1 LVSPHLF
8 AARAR
13 THRAR
18 DWEDAV
24 VLFRWL
30 LAVAVALGLVLS
42 PAVAQ
47 DYPSRPVKILVGF
60 GPGGLGDI
68 VTRSVAQKLSTQ
80 LGQPFVIENM
90 PGAGGITAAATAAR
104 SQPDGHTL
112 LLVSGQNATA
122 PLVFKSLPFNP
133 STDFRMV
140 STLSNFDFIIVVD
153 RASPLRSITD
163 LVAAAKSAPGRFN
176 FGTISSGSLQN
187 LMSHLFVA
195 RADLKVPT
203 VPFRTTGE
211 AIAALLAGQVQA
223 VIETV
228 PGVIGQV
235 QSGQLRALAL
245 SSDQRRPLLPDVPT
259 VTEGGVAG
267 YEVTSWNGFVVP
279 ARTPEGIVMRLNA
292 EIAKVL
298 AQPDVAK
305 RFTELGL
312 VTKPSSPQQM
322 QAIYDADVERWRVVI
337 ERANLKIEQ

>member
-1 LVSPHLF
+1 MTTVM
-8 AARAR
+8 
-13 THRAR
+13 
-18 DWEDAV
+18 
-24 VLFRWL
+24 FRCL
-30 LAVAVALGLVLS
+30 LAVAVVLGLALS

-68 VTRSVAQKLSTQ
+68 VTRSVAQKLSAQ

-122 PLVFKSLPFNP
+122 PLVFKSLPFNL

-140 STLSNFDFIIVVD
+140 STFTNFDFIIVVD
-153 RASPLRSITD
+153 RASPLRS
-163 LVAAAKSAPGRFN
+163 VADVVTAARSAPGRFN

-228 PGVIGQV
+228 PGVVGQV

-245 SSDQRRPLLPDVPT
+245 SSDQRRALLPDVPT
-259 VTEGGVAG
+259 VTESGVAG
-267 YEVTSWNGFVVP
+267 YEVTSWNGLVVP
-279 ARTPEGIVMRLNA
+279 ARTSEGIVMRLNT
-292 EIAKVL
+292 EIAKAL
-298 AQPDVAK
+298 AQPDMAK
-305 RFTELGL
+305 RFAELGL
-312 VTKPSSPQQM
+312 VPKAGSPREM
-322 QAIYDADVERWRVVI
+322 QAIYDADVERWRGVI

>member
-1 LVSPHLF
+1 M
-8 AARAR
+8 
-13 THRAR
+13 
-18 DWEDAV
+18 
-24 VLFRWL
+24 FRCL
-30 LAVAVALGLVLS
+30 LAVAVVLGLALS

-68 VTRSVAQKLSTQ
+68 VTRSVAQKLSAQ

-122 PLVFKSLPFNP
+122 PLVFKSLPFNL

-140 STLSNFDFIIVVD
+140 STFTNFDFIIVVD
-153 RASPLRSITD
+153 RASPLRS
-163 LVAAAKSAPGRFN
+163 VADVVTAARSAPGRFN

-187 LMSHLFVA
+187 LVSHLFVA
-195 RADLKVPT
+195 RAGLKVPT

-228 PGVIGQV
+228 PGVVGQV
-235 QSGQLRALAL
+235 QSRQLRALAL
-245 SSDQRRPLLPDVPT
+245 SSDQRRALLPDVPT
-259 VTEGGVAG
+259 VTESGVAG
-267 YEVTSWNGFVVP
+267 YEVTSWNGLVVP
-279 ARTPEGIVMRLNA
+279 ARTSEGIVMRLNT
-292 EIAKVL
+292 EVAKAL
-298 AQPDVAK
+298 AQPDMAK
-305 RFTELGL
+305 RFAELGL
-312 VTKPSSPQQM
+312 VPKAGSPQEM
-322 QAIYDADVERWRVVI
+322 QAIYDADVERWRGVI

>member
-1 LVSPHLF
+1 M
-8 AARAR
+8 
-13 THRAR
+13 
-18 DWEDAV
+18 

-30 LAVAVALGLVLS
+30 LAVAAALGLALS

-235 QSGQLRALAL
+235 HSGQLRALAL
-245 SSDQRRPLLPDVPT
+245 SSDGRRPLLPDVPT

-279 ARTPEGIVMRLNA
+279 ARTPEATVARLNA

-298 AQPDVAK
+298 AQADIAK
-305 RFTELGL
+305 RFGELGL
-312 VTKPSSPQQM
+312 VSKPSSPQEM
-322 QAIYDADVERWRVVI
+322 QAIYDADVERWRAVI
-337 ERANLKIEQ
+337 EHANLKIEQ

>member
-1 LVSPHLF
+1 
-8 AARAR
+8 
-13 THRAR
+13 
-18 DWEDAV
+18 V

-30 LAVAVALGLVLS
+30 LAVAVALGLILS
-42 PAVAQ
+42 AAVAQ

-153 RASPLRSITD
+153 RASPLRSISD

-298 AQPDVAK
+298 AQPDMAK
-305 RFTELGL
+305 RFAELGL
-312 VTKPSSPQQM
+312 VTKPSSPQEM
-322 QAIYDADVERWRVVI
+322 QATYDADVERWRGVI

>member
-1 LVSPHLF
+1 M
-8 AARAR
+8 
-13 THRAR
+13 
-18 DWEDAV
+18 
-24 VLFRWL
+24 FRCL
-30 LAVAVALGLVLS
+30 LAVAVVLGPALS

-68 VTRSVAQKLSTQ
+68 VTRSVAQRLSAQ

-122 PLVFKSLPFNP
+122 PLVFKSLPFNL

-140 STLSNFDFIIVVD
+140 STLTNFDFIIVVD
-153 RASPLRSITD
+153 RASPLRSVTD
-163 LVAAAKSAPGRFN
+163 LVTAARSAPGRFN

-228 PGVIGQV
+228 PGVVGQV

-245 SSDQRRPLLPDVPT
+245 SSDQRRALLPDVPT
-259 VTEGGVAG
+259 VTESGVAG
-267 YEVTSWNGFVVP
+267 YEVTSWNGLVVP
-279 ARTPEGIVMRLNA
+279 ARTPEGIVMRLNT
-292 EIAKVL
+292 EIAKAL
-298 AQPDVAK
+298 AQPDMAK
-305 RFTELGL
+305 RFAELGL
-312 VTKPSSPQQM
+312 VPKAGSPQEM
-322 QAIYDADVERWRVVI
+322 QAIYDADVERWRGVI

>member
-1 LVSPHLF
+1 MTTVM
-8 AARAR
+8 
-13 THRAR
+13 
-18 DWEDAV
+18 
-24 VLFRWL
+24 FRCL
-30 LAVAVALGLVLS
+30 LAVAVVLGLAGSL
-42 PAVAQ
+42 AVAQ
-47 DYPSRPVKILVGF
+47 DYPSRPVKVLVGF

-68 VTRSVAQKLSTQ
+68 VTRSVAQKLSVQ

-122 PLVFKSLPFNP
+122 PLVFKSLPFNL

-140 STLSNFDFIIVVD
+140 STLTNFDFIIVVD
-153 RASPLRSITD
+153 RASPLRSVAD
-163 LVAAAKSAPGRFN
+163 LVTAVRLAPGRFN

-228 PGVIGQV
+228 PGVVGQV

-245 SSDQRRPLLPDVPT
+245 SSDQRRALLPDVPT
-259 VTEGGVAG
+259 VTERGVAG
-267 YEVTSWNGFVVP
+267 YEVTSWNGLVVP
-279 ARTPEGIVMRLNA
+279 ARTPEGIVMRLNT
-292 EIAKVL
+292 EIAKAL
-298 AQPDVAK
+298 AQPDMAK
-305 RFTELGL
+305 RFAELGL
-312 VTKPSSPQQM
+312 VPKAGSPQEM
-322 QAIYDADVERWRVVI
+322 QAIYDADVERWRGVI

>member
-1 LVSPHLF
+1 MTAPFRCLLV
-8 AARAR
+8 
-13 THRAR
+13 
-18 DWEDAV
+18 
-24 VLFRWL
+24 
-30 LAVAVALGLVLS
+30 VALAWGLAASAV
-42 PAVAQ
+42 VAQ

-68 VTRSVAQKLSTQ
+68 VTRSVAQKLSAQ
-80 LGQPFVIENM
+80 MGQPFVIENM

-163 LVAAAKSAPGRFN
+163 LVAAARSAPGRFN

-195 RADLKVPT
+195 RAGLKVPT

-223 VIETV
+223 VVETV

-245 SSDQRRPLLPDVPT
+245 SSEKRRPLFPDVPT
-259 VTEGGVAG
+259 VTESGVAG

-279 ARTPEGIVMRLNA
+279 APTPEGIVMRLNA
-292 EIAKVL
+292 EIGKAL
-298 AQPDVAK
+298 ALPDMAK
-305 RFTELGL
+305 RFAELGL
-312 VTKPSSPQQM
+312 VTKPSSPQEM
-322 QAIYDADVERWRVVI
+322 QAIYDADVERWRGVI
-337 ERANLKIEQ
+337 EHANLKIEQ

>member
-1 LVSPHLF
+1 
-8 AARAR
+8 
-13 THRAR
+13 
-18 DWEDAV
+18 V

-140 STLSNFDFIIVVD
+140 STLSSFDFIIVVD
-153 RASPLRSITD
+153 RASPLRSISD

-305 RFTELGL
+305 RFAELGL
-312 VTKPSSPQQM
+312 VTKPSSPPQM

>member
-1 LVSPHLF
+1 
-8 AARAR
+8 
-13 THRAR
+13 
-18 DWEDAV
+18 
-24 VLFRWL
+24 
-30 LAVAVALGLVLS
+30 
-42 PAVAQ
+42 
-47 DYPSRPVKILVGF
+47 
-60 GPGGLGDI
+60 
-68 VTRSVAQKLSTQ
+68 

-133 STDFRMV
+133 NTDFRMV

-153 RASPLRSITD
+153 RASPLKSIAD

-228 PGVIGQV
+228 PGVVGQV

-259 VTEGGVAG
+259 VTESGIAG
-267 YEVTSWNGFVVP
+267 YEVASWNGFVVP
-279 ARTPEGIVMRLNA
+279 ARTPEAIVARLNA

-298 AQPDVAK
+298 AQPDIAR
-305 RFTELGL
+305 RFIELGL
-312 VTKPSSPQQM
+312 VTKPSSPQEM
-322 QAIYDADVERWRVVI
+322 QAIYDADVERWRSVI
-337 ERANLKIEQ
+337 EHANLKIEQ

>member
-1 LVSPHLF
+1 V
-8 AARAR
+8 
-13 THRAR
+13 TT
-18 DWEDAV
+18 V
-24 VLFRWL
+24 MFRCL
-30 LAVAVALGLVLS
+30 LAVAVVLGLALS

-68 VTRSVAQKLSTQ
+68 VTRSVAQKLSAQ

-122 PLVFKSLPFNP
+122 PLVFKSLPFNL

-140 STLSNFDFIIVVD
+140 STLTNFDFIIVVD
-153 RASPLRSITD
+153 RASPLRSVAD
-163 LVAAAKSAPGRFN
+163 LVTAARSAPGRFN

-195 RADLKVPT
+195 RADLKIPT

-228 PGVIGQV
+228 PGVVGQV

-245 SSDQRRPLLPDVPT
+245 SSDQRRALLPDVPT
-259 VTEGGVAG
+259 VTESGVAG
-267 YEVTSWNGFVVP
+267 YEVTSWNGLVVP
-279 ARTPEGIVMRLNA
+279 ARTPEGIVMRLNT
-292 EIAKVL
+292 EIARAL
-298 AQPDVAK
+298 AQPDMAK
-305 RFTELGL
+305 RFAELGL
-312 VTKPSSPQQM
+312 VPKAGSPQEM
-322 QAIYDADVERWRVVI
+322 QAIYDADVERWRGVI

>member
-1 LVSPHLF
+1 V
-8 AARAR
+8 
-13 THRAR
+13 TT
-18 DWEDAV
+18 V
-24 VLFRWL
+24 MFRCL
-30 LAVAVALGLVLS
+30 LAVAVVLGLALS

-68 VTRSVAQKLSTQ
+68 VTRSVAQKLSAQ

-122 PLVFKSLPFNP
+122 PLVFKSLPFNL

-140 STLSNFDFIIVVD
+140 STLTNFDFIIVVD
-153 RASPLRSITD
+153 RASPLRSVAD
-163 LVAAAKSAPGRFN
+163 LVTAARSAPGRFN

-195 RADLKVPT
+195 RADLTVPT

-228 PGVIGQV
+228 PGVVGQV

-245 SSDQRRPLLPDVPT
+245 SSDQRRALLPDVPT
-259 VTEGGVAG
+259 VTESGVAG
-267 YEVTSWNGFVVP
+267 YEVTSWNGLVVP
-279 ARTPEGIVMRLNA
+279 ARTPEGIVMRLNT
-292 EIAKVL
+292 EIAKAL
-298 AQPDVAK
+298 AQPDMAK
-305 RFTELGL
+305 RFAELGL
-312 VTKPSSPQQM
+312 VPKAGSPQEM
-322 QAIYDADVERWRVVI
+322 QAIYDADVERWRGVI

>member
-1 LVSPHLF
+1 
-8 AARAR
+8 
-13 THRAR
+13 
-18 DWEDAV
+18 V

-30 LAVAVALGLVLS
+30 LAVAVALGLVMWLVLS

-140 STLSNFDFIIVVD
+140 STLSNFDFIIVVE
-153 RASPLRSITD
+153 RASPLRSIAD

-298 AQPDVAK
+298 AQPDVVK